1 MQVRRGIKK
10 AWGVGAVRW
19 LNKSVPAAEWPALV
33 VYHSAVREADK
44 GAGGGSRGRRGCL
57 PQQQVQRSSGH
68 VAGGPAW
75 WGLDGTEHQE
85 ERPRVDDRR
94 HEAEPLCINVCK
106 KEKAKGMQKTVL
118 GAQQAGGVAGAPA
131 KHPCR

>member
-57 PQQQVQRSSGH
+57 PQQQVQRSSGTC
-68 VAGGPAW
+68 GGRARMV
-75 WGLDGTEHQE
+75 GA
-85 ERPRVDDRR
+85 RRNRAPRR
-94 HEAEPLCINVCK
+94 EA
-106 KEKAKGMQKTVL
+106 ASG
-118 GAQQAGGVAGAPA
+118 
-131 KHPCR
+131 